1 MKSDRNSKWATSPH
15 VRPTYSQDGAV
26 VLHIEQGLCYSL
38 NVVAAQILLA
48 IESSPSG
55 ITLDGIVGALET
67 RFTVSHQQ
75 LETDTDECL
84 EKLQRMNLIHCNSHT
99 PQIKAAR
106 GG

>member
-1 MKSDRNSKWATSPH
+1 MTLNGNSKWAISPH
-15 VRPTYSQDGAV
+15 IRPTYSQDGAV

-55 ITLDGIVGALET
+55 ITLAGIVGVLET
-67 RFTVSHQQ
+67 RFEVPRQQ
-75 LETDTDECL
+75 LETDADECL
-84 EKLQRMNLIHCNSHT
+84 EKLHRMNLIDCNSQL
-99 PQIKAAR
+99 PQIKAAS